1 MELKLYSPPILLDVV
16 VFLNRL
22 IDVDE
27 VEKRVELDMGQVGS
41 KLSIRITRQSFS
53 GRPSSHTQM

>member
-1 MELKLYSPPILLDVV
+1 MDGWMEVKLYSPPILLDVA
-16 VFLNRL
+16 VFFYRL

-41 KLSIRITRQSFS
+41 S
-53 GRPSSHTQM
+53 